1 MSTTIEK
8 SDALNRVIGYAL
20 HADRERHNLR
30 RGLSPHSEHYAYE
43 LILPRLA
50 PEHRELETVA
60 LRIAAIIADSNLP
73 QGDQKFGTWLSR
85 RVKSDDEGATVRLK
99 QMMRQSAPE
108 ALLNV
113 SRILK
118 ATENSRHEGFDWY
131 DLGRTFTYWGNGMT
145 ERSLSTRQS
154 ILRDFYISKDL
165 QSMGGTK
172 TSDETEEIREED
184 AA

>member
-20 HADRERHNLR
+20 HADRERHSLR

-50 PEHRELETVA
+50 SEHRELETVA
-60 LRIAAIIADSNLP
+60 LRIAAVIADSNLP
-73 QGDQKFGTWLSR
+73 QGDQKFGAWLSR
-85 RVKSDDEGATVRLK
+85 RAKDDDTGISVRLK

-108 ALLNV
+108 ALLSV

-118 ATENSRHEGFDWY
+118 VTNSDRYEGFDWY
-131 DLGRTFTYWGNGMT
+131 NLGRTFVYWGNGTT
-145 ERSLSTRQS
+145 ERSLSARQS

-165 QSMGGTK
+165 QSMEGAEP
-172 TSDETEEIREED
+172 SNETEEVREED
-184 AA
+184 AS